1 MIELNWS
8 LVFTIINIIILYL
21 LMKKFL
27 FGPITS
33 FMENRTKGIQSEL
46 DNAEQKLKEAENTK
60 KEYEEILK
68 GANQKA
74 MEIIEKANERGS
86 KDYEQHIA
94 NAKKDADAIIKRG
107 EESIQIERQKMMRE
121 VRNEVASVAFAVAS
135 KMIGKNIDTSSNKQI
150 VDKFLDDAGVA

>member
-1 MIELNWS
+1 
-8 LVFTIINIIILYL
+8 
-21 LMKKFL
+21 MKKFL